1 MSSII
6 TFDIPTLDTNKELCD
21 TNTLSYRLRYAMK
34 CFSISQSELARKIG
48 VKPQVI
54 QYLCTKNIASSRFS
68 YEIAEA
74 LGVNYSWLAAGELP
88 MVSTNNL
95 KNYKI
100 PHLTWDNLERYDED
114 PKNLKLVSDYVFIN
128 VDNCDGCFALTLHD
142 NSMEPRISNETIL
155 IFDKSIVATNNDFIL
170 VKLEPKK
177 VFLVRQLQIVNN
189 KKYLLPINQD
199 I

>member
-1 MSSII
+1 
-6 TFDIPTLDTNKELCD
+6 
-21 TNTLSYRLRYAMK
+21 
-34 CFSISQSELARKIG
+34 
-48 VKPQVI
+48 V
-54 QYLCTKNIASSRFS
+54 
-68 YEIAEA
+68 

-95 KNYKI
+95 KNYKVT
-100 PHLTWDNLERYDED
+100 HLTWNNLGRYNED
-114 PKNLKLVSDYVFIN
+114 QKTLKLVSDYVFIN

-142 NSMEPRISNETIL
+142 NSLEPRISNETIL

-170 VKLEPKK
+170 VKLATKK

-199 I
+199 IYKVIKMTELDLIVAVMIQTIQDFKQREKNDNL